1 MKVSTKGRYAVR
13 LMLELAL
20 HYQRE
25 IMPIKS
31 IAQRQEISLKYLEQI
46 IPSLVKANLVQSMRG
61 AQGGYSLLMPPEAIT
76 VGQILCAAEG
86 PFIPVECVGQDPV
99 TCRRFKDC
107 VTVQV
112 WQKVKKAVDD
122 VVDSITLADLVEDYN
137 SKVAAYNYTI

>member
-25 IMPIKS
+25 VMPVKS

-46 IPSLVKANLVQSMRG
+46 IPSLVKANLVQSTRG
-61 AQGGYSLLMPPEAIT
+61 AQGGYSLLLPPDSIT
-76 VGQILCAAEG
+76 VGQILRAAEG
-86 PFIPVECVGQDPV
+86 PFMPVECVGHGAEA
-99 TCRRFKDC
+99 CRRYKDC

-112 WQKVKKAVDD
+112 WQKIKQAVDD
-122 VVDSITLADLVEDYN
+122 VVDSITLGDLVRDYD